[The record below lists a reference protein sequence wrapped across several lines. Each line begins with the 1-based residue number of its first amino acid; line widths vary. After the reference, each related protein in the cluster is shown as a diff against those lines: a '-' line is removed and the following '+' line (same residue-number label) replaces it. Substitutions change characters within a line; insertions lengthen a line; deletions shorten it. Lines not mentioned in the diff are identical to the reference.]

1 MSDIHPIA
9 GRVRRACNCI
19 KRHLDN
25 RDIYVSEIHETMRSL
40 KLSKVMQQNLK
51 VEGRRSSKV
60 LRFGRSCNLNFKLNG
75 KQDLRHL
82 RTVVLLLHI
91 V

>member
-1 MSDIHPIA
+1 ML
-9 GRVRRACNCI
+9 G
-19 KRHLDN
+19 
-25 RDIYVSEIHETMRSL
+25 L

-60 LRFGRSCNLNFKLNG
+60 LRLGLGFDRSCNLNLNR

-82 RTVVLLLHI
+82 RSTTTYI
-91 V
+91 